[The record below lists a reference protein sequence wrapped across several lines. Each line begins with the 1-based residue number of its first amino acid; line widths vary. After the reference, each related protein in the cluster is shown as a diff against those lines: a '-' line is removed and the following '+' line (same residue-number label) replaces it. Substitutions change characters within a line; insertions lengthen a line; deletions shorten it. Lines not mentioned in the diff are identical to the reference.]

1 MRDVTRFLLTALSL
15 GALLAGTAPRLAAD
29 PSPNTS
35 APGTPA
41 APAVLVSDQRALD
54 AGEVVEGAEPNFS
67 FTLTNQGTETLKLQV
82 RTSCGCTV
90 AHLDPTIAPGGHAV
104 LEAKVNT
111 RGMHGRVTKTISV
124 RPEGGTAS
132 SLELQVAL
140 TVRPLI
146 RVEPAVAAY
155 LLIKDKGTTS
165 TEFTLTPEPGQG
177 VELTQVVSSIAYLQ
191 ARLAPAATPGGPR
204 KLVVSVAPDAPLGH
218 LQGTI
223 TVATTSTVVPRVNLI
238 ITGEKGISVSPQLVF
253 WGVLPDGKS
262 PAHEELIVTKH
273 GGHFKI
279 KQVQSDDPL
288 IQIKVEPIEAG
299 TKYRLLV
306 SYAGGWK
313 TGLVRQT
320 LTVKTDD
327 RRQPELKIPV
337 QAVIANP
344 GAGATSVPPTTTF

>member
-1 MRDVTRFLLTALSL
+1 MRDSTRFLLPVLSL
-15 GALLAGTAPRLAAD
+15 GLLFTVTSPCLAAD
-29 PSPNTS
+29 PSANTA
-35 APGTPA
+35 APTTPV
-41 APAVLVSDQRALD
+41 APAVLVAQQRAMD
-54 AGEVVEGAEPNFS
+54 AGEVIEGAEPNFS

-124 RPEGGTAS
+124 RSEGGTPS
-132 SLELQVAL
+132 QLELQVAL

-146 RVEPAVAAY
+146 RVEPAIAAY
-155 LLIKDKGTTS
+155 LVIKDRGTTS

-177 VELTQVVSSIAYLQ
+177 VELTQVASSIPYLQ
-191 ARLAPAATPGGPR
+191 PRLIPAAGGAH
-204 KLVVSVAPDAPLGH
+204 KLVVTVAPDAPLGH

-223 TVATTSTVVPRVNLI
+223 TVATTSMIVPRVNLI

-253 WGVLPDGKS
+253 WGVLPDGKA
-262 PAHEELIVTKH
+262 PAREELMVTKH

-279 KQVQSDDPL
+279 KQVASDDPL
-288 IQIKVEPIEAG
+288 IHVQVEPVEAG
-299 TKYRLLV
+299 TKYRLV
-306 SYAGGWK
+306 VTYAGGWK

-344 GAGATSVPPTTTF
+344 GAAGTPVTAPTTF